1 MMKAASVFLRA
12 EIFRRDV
19 ARMILWMENPH
30 VVRYLN
36 EEHHVVQSLRT
47 LMMTTPEPLLALQ
60 LNQSGRFFLI
70 CGRDDRAIGFVKL
83 KPLRPGSYE
92 IVFEI
97 GRAHV

>member
-47 LMMTTPEPLLALQ
+47 LMMTTR
-60 LNQSGRFFLI
+60 SRCWRCSSI
-70 CGRDDRAIGFVKL
+70 RAGAF
-83 KPLRPGSYE
+83 S
-92 IVFEI
+92 
-97 GRAHV
+97 